1 MLPTG
6 TGLPQLDE
14 SVRQALVESL
24 MSDFLNLLD
33 GELIRDDLNKAF
45 LDVYLPLASW
55 LAASHSGVLEVI
67 GVNGAQGAGKSTL
80 AKILK
85 LILTRGFNKRTEVL
99 SLDDFYLRRSEREA
113 LASEVHPLFRT
124 RGVPGTHDVGLAN
137 ATIEKLRTHKS
148 GEEIR
153 IPRFNKSVDDR
164 YEVAAWTTVTEP
176 IDFLVFEGW
185 CVGAK
190 PQSNQQLQEPVN
202 LLEAKEDTEG
212 RWRTASN
219 QALAGD
225 YQELFSQI
233 DRLLMLKVPSMEAVF
248 EWRSLQES
256 RLGKEA
262 SMGEDELRRFIMHY
276 ERLTRAQL
284 DEMPQ
289 RADIV
294 LNLGANHQVE
304 SVTFQPGSVNA
315 K

>member
-1 MLPTG
+1 
-6 TGLPQLDE
+6 
-14 SVRQALVESL
+14 
-24 MSDFLNLLD
+24 
-33 GELIRDDLNKAF
+33 
-45 LDVYLPLASW
+45 
-55 LAASHSGVLEVI
+55 
-67 GVNGAQGAGKSTL
+67 
-80 AKILK
+80 
-85 LILTRGFNKRTEVL
+85 
-99 SLDDFYLRRSEREA
+99 
-113 LASEVHPLFRT
+113 
-124 RGVPGTHDVGLAN
+124 
-137 ATIEKLRTHKS
+137 
-148 GEEIR
+148 
-153 IPRFNKSVDDR
+153 
-164 YEVAAWTTVTEP
+164 VTEP

-212 RWRTASN
+212 CWRTASN